1 MLLQG
6 WQSAG
11 KNLDP
16 GSEIFIFLADLEI
29 SFWRNLPFAS
39 KLSLPNA
46 GQLDASSCPK
56 EARFPRLLR
65 TGAQE
70 EPARPGSLLA
80 ASYPQ
85 EPAGAASAH
94 HQGHQVRG

>member
-56 EARFPRLLR
+56 EAHFPRLLQ
-65 TGAQE
+65 TVL
-70 EPARPGSLLA
+70 PSLGEKWILEIF
-80 ASYPQ
+80 S
-85 EPAGAASAH
+85 
-94 HQGHQVRG
+94 QGLLQMSWG